1 MNVLLTQVCNR
12 RCSFCFARE
21 RLGGKRPGSPFMS
34 RENLRKVMDFLR
46 RSGERELRL
55 LGGEPTLHP
64 EFREIVEEAVAG
76 GFHVHLF
83 TNAMMREGTVD
94 FLAGLPAGA
103 VSLLCN
109 VSPQAEDSPRQ
120 QERVRYALE
129 RLGPRCQVGVT
140 LTGPGEEFSFV
151 ADLVDRHRLQR
162 KVRLGIA
169 HPIVGRDNAC
179 LEPSAY
185 RGIGR
190 TILALAE
197 EFHRRGITVGFDCG
211 LVLCMFEE
219 AEIGR
224 LFMVSEGLRMVC
236 RPILDVG
243 PDLDVWNCFPLSGV
257 LVADLERFR
266 NRTEMAAFYEG
277 LLRPYR
283 SLGCMPE
290 CLGCDFLRTGQC
302 TGGCVAHSMSSL
314 RPYPA
319 ARAPLPV
326 PPEPLRSGAPDL

>member
-21 RLGGKRPGSPFMS
+21 RLGGSPFMS
-34 RENLRKVMDFLR
+34 RENLRKVLGFLE
-46 RSGERELRL
+46 RSGDRELRL

-64 EFREIVEEAVAG
+64 EFRGIVEEALAR

-83 TNAMMREGTVD
+83 TNAMMRAETVD

-109 VSPQAEDSPRQ
+109 VSPQAEDSPRLK
-120 QERVRYALE
+120 ERVRHALE
-129 RLGPRCQVGVT
+129 RLGPRCQVGIT
-140 LTGPGEEFSFV
+140 LTAPGEEFSFV

-169 HPIVGRDNAC
+169 HPVVGRGNAC
-179 LEPSAY
+179 LEPAAY

-190 TILALAE
+190 HILALAE
-197 EFHRRGITVGFDCG
+197 GFHRRGITLGFDCG
-211 LVLCMFEE
+211 ITLCMFEE

-224 LFMVSEGLRMVC
+224 LFMVSEGLKMVC

-257 LVADLERFR
+257 LVDHLDRFR
-266 NRTEMAAFYEG
+266 NRTEMAAFYER

-290 CLGCDFLRTGQC
+290 CLECRFLRAGQC
-302 TGGCVAHSMSSL
+302 TGGCVAHAMTSL
-314 RPYPA
+314 RPPPA
-319 ARAPLPV
+319 AKAPRV
-326 PPEPLRSGAPDL
+326 RPPDPLRTGAPDL